1 GTGSPNEPRKSRCTS
16 CPATPPNST
25 PSKSSTPTSKPT
37 SPQGQALEPRQNWRT
52 AHAPTCA
59 AARTNP
65 TVSKPSSAKHPCSTP
80 QTDTPQLPY
89 GSISAPDLSSGAEG
103 LTAEGVIG
111 ARSRLREDEG
121 MTCMLALP
129 SVTSAIGAS
138 RSGEWFST
146 AVVEPVGRNNS

>member
-89 GSISAPDLSSGAEG
+89 GSIDRQADRADVLVWGYSSRTGFCRWW
-103 LTAEGVIG
+103 GVNPGGI
-111 ARSRLREDEG
+111 R
-121 MTCMLALP
+121 
-129 SVTSAIGAS
+129 
-138 RSGEWFST
+138 
-146 AVVEPVGRNNS
+146 